1 MNLPVFRFHPNPI
14 RSGSIVT
21 SAEPCRC
28 CRESRGYIYTGPVY
42 SEQDGLDDK
51 LCPWCIADGSA
62 HRDFDA
68 SFIDSEAFA
77 AGMPQTSMDEIEHR
91 TPGYSAFQS
100 EVWPVCCGDAVEFV
114 MPAGMA
120 ELRKYDYTL
129 EGQLMSHIVQEMKI
143 SGSAATRLL
152 DGLNKDTGPTVFLF
166 RCPRCETHHFHIDR
180 P

>member
-1 MNLPVFRFHPNPI
+1 MRV
-14 RSGSIVT
+14 RSSG
-21 SAEPCRC
+21 
-28 CRESRGYIYTGPVY
+28 
-42 SEQDGLDDK
+42 
-51 LCPWCIADGSA
+51 
-62 HRDFDA
+62 
-68 SFIDSEAFA
+68 
-77 AGMPQTSMDEIEHR
+77 
-91 TPGYSAFQS
+91 
-100 EVWPVCCGDAVEFV
+100 AV
-114 MPAGMA
+114 